1 MAASHASMRD
11 DFEITVPA
19 VDRLVAIIEQAL
31 AGTGGCRMTGGGF
44 GGCVVALMPLERVA
58 AVQQAVQQH
67 YRSPQG
73 QQAQVFVCE
82 AGPGAGPVDL

>member
-1 MAASHASMRD
+1 
-11 DFEITVPA
+11 
-19 VDRLVAIIEQAL
+19 
-31 AGTGGCRMTGGGF
+31 
-44 GGCVVALMPLERVA
+44 VVALMPLERVA